1 MQHRRATFDREQ
13 QAAEEGARQR
23 QAVRL
28 APVKKAAEA
37 SARASRRRDVVAV
50 EPEVAAELRC
60 RSAEIASKLELAAEI
75 ASELELAQAASRH
88 ATTQRPAAA
97 PVSARETGYY
107 ITATGGGEC
116 YHLTPRCSGLLKA
129 GVMRVVSTDG
139 RRLCKTCD
147 RVNAKPLI
155 QASEQISVLRSARHV
170 YYTTRTGKKYHT
182 DRCCSGLRS
191 ANEVFEVTSRPEL
204 DACIRGHQR
213 SSEVI
218 TGHYRSSEVTSRP
231 ELDACNL
238 CCRR

>member
-1 MQHRRATFDREQ
+1 M
-13 QAAEEGARQR
+13 
-23 QAVRL
+23 
-28 APVKKAAEA
+28 
-37 SARASRRRDVVAV
+37 ASRY
-50 EPEVAAELRC
+50 
-60 RSAEIASKLELAAEI
+60 
-75 ASELELAQAASRH
+75 
-88 ATTQRPAAA
+88 ATTQRPATA
-97 PVSARETGYY
+97 PMTARETGYY
-107 ITATGGGEC
+107 ITVTGGGAC
-116 YHLTPRCSGLLKA
+116 YHLTPTCSGLRQA
-129 GVMRVVSTDG
+129 GVMRVASTGG
-139 RRLCKTCD
+139 RRLCNICAG
-147 RVNAKPLI
+147 VNAKPLI
-155 QASEQISVLRSARHV
+155 RAPSTALMSARHVYYTSTTGHQRSSAVISGHLPRPLVARHV